1 MVVCFFLCFLLD
13 CRLHTFL
20 FYWIVVYIDLY
31 VKRGTSI
38 VRGAAVLVLSVEDK
52 APKLASTV
60 SSWWCRIL
68 LVFDLS
74 FFFTDC
80 RFLDCVFIFLI
91 RIVSHDFIIVFVF
104 VFYCNS
110 LDSLSS
116 RAAVAVQI
124 LFSLGVCGESSCWC
138 FLILAK
144 SEQVVRCVCFA
155 VCLAYVPTLFP
166 PVFHLILQ
174 SLSEYIYINVC
185 FKYIFSWL
193 VSTTLSPFS
202 KENKYKWMIT
212 VNH

>member
-1 MVVCFFLCFLLD
+1 MGIYFTRYILFLDGRLFLFVFFTGLSF
-13 CRLHTFL
+13 TYISFL

-80 RFLDCVFIFLI
+80 RYLDCVFIFLI

-174 SLSEYIYINVC
+174 SLTEYISKFCLI
-185 FKYIFSWL
+185 L
-193 VSTTLSPFS
+193 MRLLSL
-202 KENKYKWMIT
+202 
-212 VNH
+212 